1 MLINLEQLKNK
12 YRIEVKGIAHI
23 GAHVGSEVESYLK
36 LFGEIPIHLFEPQK
50 NIFKELK
57 KMLLIKIKY
66 FSTT

>member
-57 KMLLIKIKY
+57 KCC
-66 FSTT
+66 